1 MRHNP
6 YQTGL
11 LAAGGFALVLASIL
25 MVVVSAQTDYLTYD
39 VEAVGELRAW
49 TYVLCSTGAVAFIG
63 AAVLAG
69 MRWMLRNAAPAL
81 PDDADERMP
90 AARRTGDTRAQ
101 SSSAA

>member
-69 MRWMLRNAAPAL
+69 MRWMLRNAAAPTRSRRPHDPAHG
-81 PDDADERMP
+81 
-90 AARRTGDTRAQ
+90 ARSARTV
-101 SSSAA
+101 S